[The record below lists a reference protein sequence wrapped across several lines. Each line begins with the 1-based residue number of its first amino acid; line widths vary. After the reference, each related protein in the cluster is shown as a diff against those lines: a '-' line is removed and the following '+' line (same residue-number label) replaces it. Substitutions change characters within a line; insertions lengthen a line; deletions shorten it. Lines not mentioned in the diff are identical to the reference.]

1 MNSPPKQKAR
11 DPEGFI
17 GELYQTFKKKITPIL
32 QSLSENRSRG
42 NSNLFYEANTNP
54 IPKPDKDTTRKL
66 PEWLIR

>member
-32 QSLSENRSRG
+32 YSLFQRI
-42 NSNLFYEANTNP
+42 EAEEIVTYSM
-54 IPKPDKDTTRKL
+54 KPTLTQYQNQIKIL
-66 PEWLIR
+66 